1 MPGAP
6 AVEPSELTVFT
17 VVLLEHAERYMLL
30 RRSEAMRWNPG
41 RWTGVGGR
49 VEADELGDLRSAA
62 LRELFEETGIA
73 DAEVTRFAFRR
84 ALLHAWPTRLSMV
97 LLLYFTGSVATDA
110 LPPCPEGTLAW
121 IAPTGFAAL
130 DVIDS
135 TRPVLPLLVAD
146 MARDPMGLEP
156 PRLGVAPVVGGLP
169 GEILWA

>member
-1 MPGAP
+1 MSDAP
-6 AVEPSELTVFT
+6 TVEPNQLTVYT
-17 VVLLEHAERYMLL
+17 VVLLERAQHYLLL

-49 VEADELGDLRSAA
+49 VEADELDDLRSAA

-73 DAEVTRFAFRR
+73 EPEVTRFAFRR

-97 LLLYFTGSVATDA
+97 LLLYFTGSVATAA
-110 LPPCPEGTLAW
+110 LPSCPEGTLAW
-121 IAPTGFAAL
+121 VAATEFAAL

-146 MARDPMGLEP
+146 MVRDPMGLEP
-156 PRLGVAPVVGGLP
+156 LRVGVAPVVGGLP